1 MADNDNGAPAAADAA
16 VKYIKLKVV
25 SQDSN
30 VVKFRVRNRMAMSKL
45 KRSYADRTGVAVS
58 SLRFI
63 FDGRPIRDDDT
74 PETLDLQDD
83 DMIEVY
89 QEQLE
94 GRQ

>member
-1 MADNDNGAPAAADAA
+1 MADNDSGAPASVDAA
-16 VKYIKLKVV
+16 VEYIKLKVV

-30 VVKFRVRNRMAMSKL
+30 LVKFRLKTRMAMGKL
-45 KRSYADRTGVAVS
+45 KRSYADRIGVAVS